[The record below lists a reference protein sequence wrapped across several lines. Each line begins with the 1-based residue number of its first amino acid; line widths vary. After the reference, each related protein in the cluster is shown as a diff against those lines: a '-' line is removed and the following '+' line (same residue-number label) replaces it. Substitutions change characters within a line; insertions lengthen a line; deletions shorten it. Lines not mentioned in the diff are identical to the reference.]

1 MSILNDSIFI
11 LRWYEYDLHDF
22 RLQEHGDG
30 GNGIGR
36 WPLVEVMLKTLKF
49 ILLLLELE
57 LSLKVTKGK
66 KDNKKDLASYNKNQV
81 EEIVWNV
88 LLAQQET

>member
-11 LRWYEYDLHDF
+11 LRWYEYGLHDF
-22 RLQEHGDG
+22 KLQEHGDG
-30 GNGIGR
+30 GIGIGR

-57 LSLKVTKGK
+57 LS
-66 KDNKKDLASYNKNQV
+66 V